1 MAASERCVALLRGI
15 NVGGNNRVPMAELR
29 ELAVELGWS
38 DVETYIQSGN
48 LLFRGPGELP
58 TLEAEL
64 EAAIERR
71 FGFAVPTVVR
81 SRRAWAAYVAGNP
94 LVEASRVE
102 PKLVHLA
109 LAKRP
114 PAAGAV
120 EALRARAADG
130 ERIEGV
136 ADALWIHY
144 PQGAGRSKLTPTL
157 FDRLAGSPVTAR
169 NWNTVL
175 ELAARL
181 GA

>member
-1 MAASERCVALLRGI
+1 MATGERFVALLRGI
-15 NVGGNNRVPMAELR
+15 NVGGSHKVPMAELR
-29 ELAVELGWS
+29 ELVDGLGWRE
-38 DVETYIQSGN
+38 VETYIQSGN
-48 LLFRGPGELP
+48 LLARAAGASPGLDK
-58 TLEAEL
+58 TLETKL

-71 FGFAVPTVVR
+71 FGFAVPVVVR
-81 SRRAWAAYVAGNP
+81 SREAWAAYVAGNP
-94 LVEASRVE
+94 LVEASRTE
-102 PKLVHLA
+102 AKLVHLA

-114 PAAGAV
+114 PASGAV

-130 ERIEGV
+130 ERIERVG
-136 ADALWIHY
+136 D
-144 PQGAGRSKLTPTL
+144 

>member
-1 MAASERCVALLRGI
+1 MSGERWVALLRGI
-15 NVGGNNRVPMAELR
+15 NVGGRNKVPMAELR
-29 ELAVELGWS
+29 ELAGRLGWGE
-38 DVETYIQSGN
+38 VETYIQSGN
-48 LLFRGPGELP
+48 LLFRAPGEPPELER
-58 TLEAEL
+58 TLEGAL
-64 EAAIERR
+64 ERR
-71 FGFAVPTVVR
+71 FGFAVPVVVR
-81 SRRAWAAYVAGNP
+81 SRQAWAGYVAGNP
-94 LVEASRVE
+94 LVEASRAE

-114 PAAGAV
+114 PASGAV
-120 EALRARAADG
+120 EGLRARAADG

-136 ADALWIHY
+136 GDALWIHY
-144 PQGAGRSKLTPTL
+144 PQGAGRSKLTPAL

>member
-1 MAASERCVALLRGI
+1 MTASDKQVALLRGI
-15 NVGGNNRVPMAELR
+15 NVGGSHKVPMAELR
-29 ELAVELGWS
+29 ELAAALGWR
-38 DVETYIQSGN
+38 DVQTYIQSGN
-48 LLFRGPGELP
+48 LLARAAGAPA
-58 TLEAEL
+58 TLEARL

-71 FGFAVPTVVR
+71 FGFAVPVVVR
-81 SRRAWAAYVAGNP
+81 SREAWAAYVAGNP
-94 LVEASRVE
+94 LVEASRAE

-114 PAAGAV
+114 PASGAV
-120 EALRARAADG
+120 EGLRARAADG

-136 ADALWIHY
+136 GDALWIHY
-144 PQGAGRSKLTPTL
+144 PQGAGRSKLTPAL